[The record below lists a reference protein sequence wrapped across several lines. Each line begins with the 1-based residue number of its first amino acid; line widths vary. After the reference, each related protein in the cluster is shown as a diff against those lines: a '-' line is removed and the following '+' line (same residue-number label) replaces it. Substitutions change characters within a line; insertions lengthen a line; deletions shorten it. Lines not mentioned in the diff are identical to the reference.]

1 MYVSTAVKT
10 ELMALSEKLRGCF
23 RILKEITDICVD
35 STGGVEATSPED
47 TIMDEEPKVQ
57 TPCSKDAVA
66 ISTRKDAA
74 ELCIQRVSWQ
84 QYG

>member
-1 MYVSTAVKT
+1 
-10 ELMALSEKLRGCF
+10 MALSEKLKGCF
-23 RILKEITDICVD
+23 QILKEITDICGD
-35 STGGVEATSPED
+35 STGGVEATPPGD

-66 ISTRKDAA
+66 ISKRKDAA

-84 QYG
+84 QSG